1 MEVLENPTLRKL
13 SNEKKEELSSLI
25 TRYVKRVVL
34 SIKAHCN
41 RDDLPEA
48 LEDVAVMMAEDMLKA
63 DGVIEVEKEISSV
76 SRGDTNISYRDPSS
90 AYQQSVNFV
99 KDYECQLVHFKKL
112 KLPKDPLDE
121 RS

>member
-90 AYQQSVNFV
+90 AYQKSVNFV
-99 KDYECQLVHFKKL
+99 KNYECQLVHFKRL
-112 KLPKDPLDE
+112 KLPKDGND